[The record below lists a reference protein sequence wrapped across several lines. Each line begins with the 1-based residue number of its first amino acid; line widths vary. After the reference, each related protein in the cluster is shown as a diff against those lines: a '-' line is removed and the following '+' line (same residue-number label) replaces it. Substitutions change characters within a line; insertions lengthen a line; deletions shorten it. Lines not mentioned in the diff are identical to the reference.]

1 MDNEFFLNA
10 GIGPLIHLESS
21 NQIMPNWKHLPHPMD
36 QNCSSDRSPDCFYT
50 NPSWEKST
58 DQQSMQFDSAL
69 SSMVSSPVA
78 SNSNISN
85 DSFIIRELI
94 GKLGN
99 IGNNASEISIPA
111 AAAAAAAAAASA
123 YQHHHHYS
131 NSTNTSCYSTPV
143 NSPPKI
149 PLSLNSSVAEFA
161 ADPGF
166 AERAARFSCFGSR
179 SFNGRT
185 SQFALNNG
193 DYNNTNTNNNN
204 NNNNIP
210 SGSNSN
216 PLAGNCKLS
225 RVSSSPSLKALGVSQ
240 MSNSPL
246 KDRTSQ
252 EEPTVSEQNPN
263 GEKALKHSN
272 EMNSRKRK
280 AASKGKAKETVLPS
294 PSPSTKVNK
303 IAQNFPF
310 LVSSDICFNY
320 KQLKFSFA

>member
-1 MDNEFFLNA
+1 MENEFFLNA

-21 NQIMPNWKHLPHPMD
+21 NQIMPNWKQLPHPMD

-111 AAAAAAAAAASA
+111 AAVAAASA

-185 SQFALNNG
+185 SQFALDNG
-193 DYNNTNTNNNN
+193 DYNNNNTNNNN
-204 NNNNIP
+204 NIP
-210 SGSNSN
+210 GGSNSN

-240 MSNSPL
+240 MSNFPL

-252 EEPTVSEQNPN
+252 EESTVSEQNPN

-294 PSPSTKVNK
+294 PSPSPSTKVNN